1 MVATLEPKNVDEP
14 QVVDEKSAKTMM
26 AEGRRDFICKDY
38 SNAAENFSKACEKLT
53 IEFGDRSAETADGYF
68 WYGKALLETSRNQQ
82 DFLGTKAEN
91 EDVENEDPEEERSSP
106 VEVSKQPLEKIE
118 EKPEKAETAEK
129 PETDK
134 PETKKPETE
143 KPETEKPETE
153 IPETETPE
161 TEKPETEKPE
171 TEKPE
176 TDKPET
182 NEETEDPAKKENL
195 GSEEDWEDADEDE
208 ISDQQ
213 LAYEMFEMARGIYE
227 NLMDQTQE
235 TEIKRAECHMSIG
248 EISGENGQIEE
259 AIAEYYSALAILEKK
274 LPEERKRRLAEVYVS
289 LGCSQDAIYQYSKS
303 VSSFQKAIEV
313 METRVE
319 FLKSKDEESLKPAD
333 KREMISLKDTVIPE
347 LKERIIDAKNSE
359 KKHEEDK
366 EMLKQVLLMKST
378 TSAFDAPVSSK
389 PVTSINNLVR
399 RKRKSAEVSSSSKT
413 GILEPSSKK

>member
-1 MVATLEPKNVDEP
+1 
-14 QVVDEKSAKTMM
+14 MM

-91 EDVENEDPEEERSSP
+91 EDVENEDPEEEEKSASGP

-118 EKPEKAETAEK
+118 EKIEDSDEKSDEKVAESAENA
-129 PETDK
+129 
-134 PETKKPETE
+134 E
-143 KPETEKPETE
+143 KPETEKS
-153 IPETETPE
+153 
-161 TEKPETEKPE
+161 
-171 TEKPE
+171 E

-259 AIAEYYSALAILEKK
+259 AIVEYYSALDILEKK

-303 VSSFQKAIEV
+303 VTSFEKAIEV

-319 FLKSKDEESLKPAD
+319 FLNSKDEESLKPAD
-333 KREMISLKDTVIPE
+333 KREMVSLKDTVIPE
-347 LKERIIDAKNSE
+347 LKEKIVDAKNSE

-389 PVTSINNLVR
+389 PVTSINSLVK

>member
-1 MVATLEPKNVDEP
+1 M
-14 QVVDEKSAKTMM
+14 
-26 AEGRRDFICKDY
+26 G
-38 SNAAENFSKACEKLT
+38 
-53 IEFGDRSAETADGYF
+53 ETADGYF

-91 EDVENEDPEEERSSP
+91 EDVENEDPEEERRST

-129 PETDK
+129 PET
-134 PETKKPETE
+134 
-143 KPETEKPETE
+143 EKPETE
-153 IPETETPE
+153 IPETE
-161 TEKPETEKPE
+161 KPETD
-171 TEKPE
+171 KPE

-319 FLKSKDEESLKPAD
+319 FLKSKDEESLKPAG
-333 KREMISLKDTVIPE
+333 KREMVSLKDTVIPE
-347 LKERIIDAKNSE
+347 LKEKIVDAKNSE

-378 TSAFDAPVSSK
+378 TSAFDVPVSSK

>member
-1 MVATLEPKNVDEP
+1 MVASSEPKSIEEP

-91 EDVENEDPEEERSSP
+91 EDVENEDPEEEEKSASGP

-118 EKPEKAETAEK
+118 EKIEDSDEKSDEKVAESAENAEK
-129 PETDK
+129 PEN
-134 PETKKPETE
+134 E
-143 KPETEKPETE
+143 KS
-153 IPETETPE
+153 
-161 TEKPETEKPE
+161 
-171 TEKPE
+171 E

-259 AIAEYYSALAILEKK
+259 AIVEYYSALDILEKK

-303 VSSFQKAIEV
+303 VTSFEKAIEV

-319 FLKSKDEESLKPAD
+319 FLNSKDEESLKPAD

-347 LKERIIDAKNSE
+347 LKEKIVDAKNSE

-389 PVTSINNLVR
+389 PVTSINSLVK

>member
-1 MVATLEPKNVDEP
+1 MNLCVEEP
-14 QVVDEKSAKTMM
+14 
-26 AEGRRDFICKDY
+26 CKCPPINHFY
-38 SNAAENFSKACEKLT
+38 S
-53 IEFGDRSAETADGYF
+53 
-68 WYGKALLETSRNQQ
+68 
-82 DFLGTKAEN
+82 
-91 EDVENEDPEEERSSP
+91 
-106 VEVSKQPLEKIE
+106 
-118 EKPEKAETAEK
+118 
-129 PETDK
+129 
-134 PETKKPETE
+134 ETKIVPDL
-143 KPETEKPETE
+143 PLLLSF
-153 IPETETPE
+153 
-161 TEKPETEKPE
+161 
-171 TEKPE
+171 
-176 TDKPET
+176 
-182 NEETEDPAKKENL
+182 AKFCYTTQHYFLNL
-195 GSEEDWEDADEDE
+195 
-208 ISDQQ
+208 
-213 LAYEMFEMARGIYE
+213 LYES
-227 NLMDQTQE
+227 LMDQTQE

-259 AIAEYYSALAILEKK
+259 AIAEYYSALDILEKK

-303 VSSFQKAIEV
+303 ITSFEKAIEV

-333 KREMISLKDTVIPE
+333 KREMVSLKDTVIPE

-378 TSAFDAPVSSK
+378 TSAFDAPASSK